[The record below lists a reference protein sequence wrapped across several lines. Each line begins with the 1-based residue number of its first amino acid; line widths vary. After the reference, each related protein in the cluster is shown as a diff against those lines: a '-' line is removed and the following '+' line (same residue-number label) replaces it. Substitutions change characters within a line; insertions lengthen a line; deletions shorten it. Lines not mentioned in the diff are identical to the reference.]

1 MTNRSSV
8 LLLEFE
14 LLSNLGIKNVI
25 ELSQT
30 NIKIPMVAI
39 LVKEKVLAHTKS
51 LIACLNSMNLAELN
65 KSKKVF
71 MGLLDEKE

>member
-1 MTNRSSV
+1 MQY
-8 LLLEFE
+8 
-14 LLSNLGIKNVI
+14 I
-25 ELSQT
+25 
-30 NIKIPMVAI
+30 
-39 LVKEKVLAHTKS
+39 VKEKVLAHTKS